1 MSHIGAAIAE
11 AHATHPPLN
20 FAASSSSELP
30 IAIGGTDLSG
40 MPLVH
45 DESDLPEPG
54 GFWGPR
60 SDAGFYCQPLSRR
73 FTAAETEAKRHVYQ
87 ERMQGVRDVMAA
99 CRSGDASTKMAAAK
113 MTRSMSDLSNHEN
126 SPNSHLS
133 WAGFCNTT
141 VEVPLWPPCFY
152 WFF

>member
-11 AHATHPPLN
+11 AHATHPPSN

-30 IAIGGTDLSG
+30 TAIGGTDLSG

-54 GFWGPR
+54 AFWSPEAMLAFIDSR
-60 SDAGFYCQPLSRR
+60 CQRR
-73 FTAAETEAKRHVYQ
+73 FAAAETETKRHLYQ
-87 ERMQGVRDVMAA
+87 ERMQVVRDVMAA
-99 CRSGDASTKMAAAK
+99 CRSGDASTKMAAAE

-126 SPNSHLS
+126 SPNSHLLQHH
-133 WAGFCNTT
+133 G
-141 VEVPLWPPCFY
+141 
-152 WFF
+152 